1 MDLINIKI
9 KNYQL
14 KKLVKMLKQKYIKLR
29 NNNIQINPCSTLR

>member
-14 KKLVKMLKQKYIKLR
+14 KKLVKMLKQKNIKLK